1 MKASLRFGV
10 CVVSAASM
18 AGCVTAGD
26 PGAGIDAVGEG
37 ALAATCPDV
46 SGTNIQRSLVITD
59 PTILSRFSFTR
70 TMDRIRATAGIQAS
84 ETSVGIFQRWMRTFG
99 ASPDPGDCDDPR
111 IDQEGYGIAC
121 PRSPEL
127 KLASVNPFPDTAQV
141 KFNPVGIFNRFDLTP
156 ASGATCGEYRIVYAM
171 SSTNPVIISGR
182 AFIIFEGVMPNP
194 TPADGISGCL
204 PVARFWQQLTADG
217 STSSRAT
224 KLERFFFTGGAVS
237 GFPALVDAAH
247 YGLANIGQSIP
258 AGQIRTNFF
267 VDFVE
272 WHLREFKLRRRCTN
286 NADPATCTLAFEHNV
301 VRSNPAE
308 ELFAGTHAKS
318 ADFQAPFRGMIHGLA
333 AGDVS
338 DIRMGSV
345 VVHTELLAAA
355 GAVPARL
362 LGLLS
367 VAYGRLREDEITT
380 ALGAPIEGALA
391 GIEPLVTAVD
401 GTYAFRWNAARREVE
416 ERLDRS
422 ARETSIRRL
431 LSLAP
436 DGYPCAYARAH
447 LEQATAPLRAFAA
460 LVTEEHLARWMAR
473 PEGYLGFVADLERV
487 RRRSVETLASGH
499 EAAALAVRAA
509 LVEASVNWC
518 ARREDEDNDAPVGV
532 EPMTRE
538 APLADKRQQTRALVA
553 LGAAVVAGPA
563 RDEVLARA
571 EDAARRIPE
580 AELRGEAFVA
590 LAEAAGDDRGYAL
603 AREALAAYRD
613 AADPV
618 LPQLLA
624 VGVLPP
630 DEGVAVAREV
640 LARLRDGGGDA
651 GDLDLFADR
660 FPRAIAEALWPDA
673 EALPGPAR
681 ARALAA
687 LAEVLGDPDRARAAF
702 AAVEQHAAPYD
713 PLAHRTLARLV
724 PLLAIPEARRA
735 ATLAPRFG
743 ERADEL
749 LEGLIPR
756 LRAQGDPA
764 EDLLEALPEASRV
777 RALARSL
784 PFATEPG
791 SLWARIDEALRRAE
805 PLDRYGLLFDV
816 GPWLGAAVESE
827 ALLAWIAPLS
837 DAHHLSALGF
847 LARHDP
853 AHAPELARRALPL
866 ALRLG
871 ADEPDRLL
879 DLVPLARYFPPEGAA
894 AVFGLLLDALAG
906 DFRSAALAGDGVSL
920 VRLVPLIAALA
931 GDDGLAGAAR
941 EVVQVAAWFP

>member
-1 MKASLRFGV
+1 MHPPQLLAPAPIERACRCAWEEASSATLDSAEQAAVAALSRWLDEPELPYGILHGPRPSRRSVVAAHLVRAQHEGTACAAQLVPLGPDLRLERDLIALL
-10 CVVSAASM
+10 VSRLLADYAGGPPRRLRAQIAEEHLRVGPTEGEPSLLLAITDVEEAEPLVSWPALFSAVGPRVKVLATVEGDEAAARAWIPRLGFDPARTRIHPLPSRPWP
-18 AGCVTAGD
+18 APGD
-26 PGAGIDAVGEG
+26 P
-37 ALAATCPDV
+37 AA
-46 SGTNIQRSLVITD
+46 
-59 PTILSRFSFTR
+59 
-70 TMDRIRATAGIQAS
+70 
-84 ETSVGIFQRWMRTFG
+84 
-99 ASPDPGDCDDPR
+99 
-111 IDQEGYGIAC
+111 
-121 PRSPEL
+121 
-127 KLASVNPFPDTAQV
+127 
-141 KFNPVGIFNRFDLTP
+141 
-156 ASGATCGEYRIVYAM
+156 
-171 SSTNPVIISGR
+171 
-182 AFIIFEGVMPNP
+182 
-194 TPADGISGCL
+194 
-204 PVARFWQQLTADG
+204 
-217 STSSRAT
+217 
-224 KLERFFFTGGAVS
+224 
-237 GFPALVDAAH
+237 
-247 YGLANIGQSIP
+247 
-258 AGQIRTNFF
+258 
-267 VDFVE
+267 
-272 WHLREFKLRRRCTN
+272 
-286 NADPATCTLAFEHNV
+286 
-301 VRSNPAE
+301 
-308 ELFAGTHAKS
+308 
-318 ADFQAPFRGMIHGLA
+318 
-333 AGDVS
+333 
-338 DIRMGSV
+338 
-345 VVHTELLAAA
+345 LLAAA
-355 GAVPARL
+355 GATPARL

-380 ALGAPIEGALA
+380 ALGAPIDVALA

-422 ARETSIRRL
+422 AREASIRRL

-447 LEQATAPLRAFAA
+447 LEQAAAPLQAFAA

-487 RRRSVETLASGH
+487 RRRAVEALASGH

-509 LVEASVNWC
+509 LVEASVNWY
-518 ARREDEDNDAPVGV
+518 ARREDDEAPVGV

-538 APLADKRQQTRALVA
+538 APLADERQQAKALIA
-553 LGAAVVAGPA
+553 LGATVVAGPA
-563 RDEVLARA
+563 RGEVLAWA

-580 AELRGEAFVA
+580 AELRGDAFVA
-590 LAEAAGDDRGYAL
+590 LAEAAGNDRRYAL

-618 LPQLLA
+618 LPQLIA

-630 DEGVAVAREV
+630 DEGVEVAREV
-640 LARLRDGGGDA
+640 LARLRDGGGDP

-660 FPRAIAEALWPDA
+660 FPRAVAEALWPDA

-687 LAEVLGDPDRARAAF
+687 LAEVLGDPDRVRAAF
-702 AAVEQHAAPYD
+702 ATVEQHADPYD
-713 PLAHRTLARLV
+713 PLAYRTLARLV
-724 PLLAIPEARRA
+724 PFLDAPEARRA
-735 ATLAPRFG
+735 AALAPGFG
-743 ERADEL
+743 ERAAEL

-756 LRAQGDPA
+756 LTALGDPA

-791 SLWARIDEALRRAE
+791 PLWARIDEALRRAE
-805 PLDRYGLLFDV
+805 PLERHGLLFDV
-816 GPWLGAAVESE
+816 GPWLGAAGESD
-827 ALLAWIAPLS
+827 ALLAWIAPLG

-866 ALRLG
+866 ALRLA

-879 DLVPLARYFPPEGAA
+879 DLVPLARHFPPEGAA
-894 AVFGLLLDALAG
+894 AAFGILLDALAG

-920 VRLVPLIAALA
+920 VRLVPLIAALG
-931 GDDGLAGAAR
+931 GDDRLAGAAR

>member
-1 MKASLRFGV
+1 MSPPQLLAPAPVERACRCAWAEAS
-10 CVVSAASM
+10 SA
-18 AGCVTAGD
+18 TLD
-26 PGAGIDAVGEG
+26 PAEQA
-37 ALAATCPDV
+37 ALAALSQWLDEPELPYAILHGPRPGRRSVVAAHLVRSQHEGTAYAAQLVPLGPDLRLERDLIALLV
-46 SGTNIQRSLVITD
+46 SRLLADYVGGPPRRLRAKIAEEHLRVGPTEGEPSLLLAITD
-59 PTILSRFSFTR
+59 VEEAEPLVSWPALFSAVGPRVKVLATVEGDEAAARAWIPRLGFDPARTRILPLPSRPWP
-70 TMDRIRATAGIQAS
+70 A
-84 ETSVGIFQRWMRTFG
+84 
-99 ASPDPGDCDDPR
+99 PGD
-111 IDQEGYGIAC
+111 
-121 PRSPEL
+121 
-127 KLASVNPFPDTAQV
+127 
-141 KFNPVGIFNRFDLTP
+141 P
-156 ASGATCGEYRIVYAM
+156 A
-171 SSTNPVIISGR
+171 
-182 AFIIFEGVMPNP
+182 
-194 TPADGISGCL
+194 
-204 PVARFWQQLTADG
+204 
-217 STSSRAT
+217 
-224 KLERFFFTGGAVS
+224 
-237 GFPALVDAAH
+237 
-247 YGLANIGQSIP
+247 
-258 AGQIRTNFF
+258 
-267 VDFVE
+267 
-272 WHLREFKLRRRCTN
+272 
-286 NADPATCTLAFEHNV
+286 
-301 VRSNPAE
+301 
-308 ELFAGTHAKS
+308 
-318 ADFQAPFRGMIHGLA
+318 
-333 AGDVS
+333 
-338 DIRMGSV
+338 
-345 VVHTELLAAA
+345 ELLAAA

-367 VAYGRLREDEITT
+367 AAYGRLREDEITT
-380 ALGAPIEGALA
+380 ALGAPIESALA

-416 ERLDRS
+416 ERLDSS

-436 DGYPCAYARAH
+436 DGYPCAYTRAH
-447 LEQATAPLRAFAA
+447 LEQAAAPLQAFAA

-487 RRRSVETLASGH
+487 RRRAVEALASGR

-518 ARREDEDNDAPVGV
+518 ARREDHEAPVGV
-532 EPMTRE
+532 EPLDRE
-538 APLADKRQQTRALVA
+538 EPIADERKQAKALIA
-553 LGAAVVAGPA
+553 LGAAMAAGPA
-563 RDEVLARA
+563 RAEVLAWA

-580 AELRGEAFVA
+580 AELRGDALVA
-590 LAEAAGDDRGYAL
+590 LAEAAGDDRGHAL

-618 LPQLLA
+618 LPQLLS

-630 DEGVAVAREV
+630 DEGVAVAREA
-640 LARLRDGGGDA
+640 LASLRDGGGDP

-660 FPRAIAEALWPDA
+660 FPRAVAEALWADA

-687 LAEVLGDPDRARAAF
+687 LAEVLGDPDHVRAAF
-702 AAVEQHAAPYD
+702 AAVEQHADPYD

-724 PLLAIPEARRA
+724 PLLAVPEARRA
-735 ATLAPRFG
+735 AALAPRFG
-743 ERADEL
+743 ERAAEL
-749 LEGLIPR
+749 FEGLIPR
-756 LRAQGDPA
+756 LRALGDPA

-791 SLWARIDEALRRAE
+791 PLWARIDAALRRAE

-816 GPWLGAAVESE
+816 GPWLGAAGESD
-827 ALLAWIAPLS
+827 ALLALIAPLS
-837 DAHHLSALGF
+837 DAHHLNALGF

-879 DLVPLARYFPPEGAA
+879 DLVPLARHFPPEGAA
-894 AVFGLLLDALAG
+894 AVFGFLLDALAG

-920 VRLVPLIAALA
+920 ERLVPLIAALA
-931 GDDGLAGAAR
+931 GDEGLAGAAR